1 MPVPKPKSPI
11 SREGAAAELLARRE
25 ARRSLDK
32 FVSYMGFPS
41 TGAAHHQYLIGALED
56 VVSGKC
62 PRLMVFMPPGS
73 AKSTIASVYLPAYF
87 LGVHPDRVVIA
98 ASYNT
103 ELAKGFGRRVRR
115 VVGESR
121 WKTLFGGEIETD
133 QSAADNWAT
142 TLGGQYYAAGMNAGI
157 TGKRADL
164 VCIDDPIKGRE
175 DADSPTI
182 RNKVWETYKADVRT
196 RLKPGNAI
204 VLIMT
209 RWHEDDLAGRILPE
223 DYSGESGNI
232 EARDGELWRVVSIPA
247 IAEDADVLG
256 RKLGEALWPEW
267 WPEGFFDQEKIS
279 QGPRNWASLYQQ
291 RPAPEEG
298 AFFERGWINFYD
310 ELPAN
315 LSRYGAS
322 DFAVT
327 ADGGDYTVHGVVGV
341 DELDDMFVIDWWRG
355 QTDSG
360 EWVEREIDMANAH
373 QTLSWFEESGQIAK
387 AVGPLIERRQRER
400 RAYFHRQQFVSS
412 TDKPTRAQSI
422 RGRMAQGKVFFPRN
436 APWVEP
442 LVSELLTFPSG
453 RYDDQVDVMSLF
465 GRALSAVTTPKPKA
479 KTSARRRERYDPL
492 TYRP

>member
-1 MPVPKPKSPI
+1 M
-11 SREGAAAELLARRE
+11 
-25 ARRSLDK
+25 ARRSLTD
-32 FVSYMGFPS
+32 FVDYMGFPPVN
-41 TGAAHHQYLIGALED
+41 ARHHQYLVRALEG
-56 VVSGKC
+56 VVSGEC
-62 PRLMVFMPPGS
+62 ARLMVFMPPGS

-87 LGVHPDRVVIA
+87 LGTHSDRVVIT

-115 VVGESR
+115 VVADPK
-121 WKTLFGGEIETD
+121 WAALFGGRIETS

-142 TLGGQYYAAGMNAGI
+142 TLGGQYYAAGMLAGI

-164 VCIDDPIKGRE
+164 ICIDDPIKGRE
-175 DADSPTI
+175 EADSPTI

-196 RLKPGNAI
+196 RLKPGNSI

-223 DYSGESGNI
+223 GYAGESGEI
-232 EARDGELWRVVSIPA
+232 EARDGEMWRVISIPA
-247 IAEDADVLG
+247 VAEENDVLG
-256 RKLGEALWPEW
+256 REVGDPLWPEW
-267 WPEGFFDQEKIS
+267 WPPGFFEQEQIS

-298 AFFERGWINFYD
+298 AFFERDWIQYFD
-310 ELPAN
+310 HLPKS

-327 ADGGDYTVHGVVGV
+327 ADGGDWTVHGIAAL
-341 DELDDMFVIDWWRG
+341 DENEDMFILDWWRG

-360 EWVEREIDMANAH
+360 EWVEREIDMAVAH
-373 QTLSWFEESGQIAK
+373 QTVTWFEESGQIIK
-387 AVGPLIERRQRER
+387 AVGPLIDRRQRER

-412 TDKPTRAQSI
+412 QDKPTRAQAI
-422 RGRMAQGKVFFPRN
+422 RGRMAQRKVFFPRN

-465 GRALSAVTTPKPKA
+465 GRALATVAAPKPRPAITPVRRKA
-479 KTSARRRERYDPL
+479 YNPL
-492 TYRP
+492 SHGL